1 MEKDPVCGMTV
12 DVAKAVRAE
21 KDGKVYYF
29 CCQGCKD
36 KFMRDNPLPA
46 SRVSPSCHEGVGEG
60 RRKASRERSGEGIY
74 VCPMHP
80 EVAQDNPGDCP
91 KCGMALE
98 VRGIPAGRG
107 EGSPE
112 IRIFEKKF
120 WTGVLLAVPVLFL
133 AMAEMFP
140 AVRLKEGGVYTFSGW
155 IQLCLTS
162 WVVFGCGD
170 FLFVRAWAS
179 VRNRSPN
186 MFTLIAMG
194 VGAAYVYSAVA
205 VFVPHFFPDSMKVHG
220 RVGLYF
226 ESAAVITVLV
236 ILGQYLEARARARTG
251 QAIKALLGL
260 AAKKAH
266 RIKDGLEEE
275 VPVEDVQA
283 GDLLR
288 VRPGEKVPLDGVLVQ
303 GKSTVD
309 ESMITGEPAPVEK
322 GTGDPVIGATVNQA
336 GTFIMRTEKV
346 GEETLL
352 SQIIQMVSEA
362 QRSRAPIQ
370 GVADKVSGLFV
381 PGVMGLS
388 VLTFL
393 AWMIWGREMVLAH
406 ALVNA
411 IAVLIIAC
419 PCALGLATPMSIL
432 VGVGRAA
439 RAGILIKNAEAI
451 EKTEKI
457 THVLIDKTGTLTEG
471 RPRITAVFPAR
482 PGEEKELLAV
492 AGSLEQSSEH
502 PLAHAVR
509 EYVRAREIA
518 FQNVDQFVAVSG
530 GGVTGIMDGQPVRLG
545 QARFLQETVG
555 ELPEALKARALELE
569 NSAQTVVW
577 AARGPKV
584 LGVIGI
590 ADPLK
595 RTTLAAVQE
604 LHRLGLKVIML
615 TGDNPK
621 TAWAI
626 ARELNIDDVRAELK
640 PQDKQQVIRDLA
652 SRGARVMMAGDGIND
667 APALAQADVGVAMGT
682 GTDVAIESAGITL
695 VKGDI
700 NGIVRAIKLSRSVM
714 RNIRQ
719 NLFFAFLY
727 NALGLPVAAGVLYP
741 FSGILLNPMFAGAA
755 MSFSSVSVIGNALR
769 LSKIKL

>member
-1 MEKDPVCGMTV
+1 
-12 DVAKAVRAE
+12 
-21 KDGKVYYF
+21 
-29 CCQGCKD
+29 
-36 KFMRDNPLPA
+36 
-46 SRVSPSCHEGVGEG
+46 
-60 RRKASRERSGEGIY
+60 
-74 VCPMHP
+74 
-80 EVAQDNPGDCP
+80 
-91 KCGMALE
+91 
-98 VRGIPAGRG
+98 
-107 EGSPE
+107 
-112 IRIFEKKF
+112 
-120 WTGVLLAVPVLFL
+120 
-133 AMAEMFP
+133 
-140 AVRLKEGGVYTFSGW
+140 
-155 IQLCLTS
+155 
-162 WVVFGCGD
+162 
-170 FLFVRAWAS
+170 
-179 VRNRSPN
+179 
-186 MFTLIAMG
+186 
-194 VGAAYVYSAVA
+194 
-205 VFVPHFFPDSMKVHG
+205 
-220 RVGLYF
+220 
-226 ESAAVITVLV
+226 
-236 ILGQYLEARARARTG
+236 
-251 QAIKALLGL
+251 
-260 AAKKAH
+260 
-266 RIKDGLEEE
+266 
-275 VPVEDVQA
+275 
-283 GDLLR
+283 
-288 VRPGEKVPLDGVLVQ
+288 
-303 GKSTVD
+303 
-309 ESMITGEPAPVEK
+309 
-322 GTGDPVIGATVNQA
+322 
-336 GTFIMRTEKV
+336 
-346 GEETLL
+346 
-352 SQIIQMVSEA
+352 
-362 QRSRAPIQ
+362 
-370 GVADKVSGLFV
+370 
-381 PGVMGLS
+381 MGLS

-393 AWMIWGREMVLAH
+393 AWMVWGREMVLAH

-419 PCALGLATPMSIL
+419 PCALGLATPMSIM

-482 PGEEKELLAV
+482 PGEEKELLSV

-509 EYVRAREIA
+509 EYVRSREIA
-518 FQNVDQFVAVSG
+518 FQNVDQFAAVSG

-545 QARFLQETVG
+545 QARFLRETVG

-595 RTTLAAVQE
+595 STTLAAVQE

-640 PQDKQQVIRDLA
+640 PQDKQQVIRELA

-695 VKGDI
+695 VKGDL

>member
-21 KDGKVYYF
+21 KDGRVYYF

-36 KFMRDNPLPA
+36 KFMRDKDLPA
-46 SRVSPSCHEGVGEG
+46 SGIVSSCRKDIHEG
-60 RRKASRERSGEGIY
+60 RERKGPLEQAGGERYI
-74 VCPMHP
+74 CPMHA
-80 EVAQDNPGDCP
+80 EVVLYNPGDCP

-98 VRGIPAGRG
+98 VGGIPEGRG
-107 EGSPE
+107 EGSSE

-120 WTGVLLAVPVLFL
+120 WTGLVLAAPVFFL

-140 AVRLKEGGVYTFSGW
+140 ALRLKEGGVYTFSGW

-179 VRNRSPN
+179 VRNRCPN

-194 VGAAYVYSAVA
+194 VGAAYAYSAAA
-205 VFVPHFFPDSMKVHG
+205 VCVPHVFPDSMKVHG
-220 RVGLYF
+220 HVGLYF

-275 VPVEDVQA
+275 VPVEDVRA

-393 AWMIWGREMVLAH
+393 AWMVWGREMVLAH

-419 PCALGLATPMSIL
+419 PCALGLATPMSIM

-482 PGEEKELLAV
+482 P
-492 AGSLEQSSEH
+492 
-502 PLAHAVR
+502 
-509 EYVRAREIA
+509 
-518 FQNVDQFVAVSG
+518 
-530 GGVTGIMDGQPVRLG
+530 
-545 QARFLQETVG
+545 
-555 ELPEALKARALELE
+555 
-569 NSAQTVVW
+569 
-577 AARGPKV
+577 
-584 LGVIGI
+584 
-590 ADPLK
+590 
-595 RTTLAAVQE
+595 
-604 LHRLGLKVIML
+604 
-615 TGDNPK
+615 
-621 TAWAI
+621 
-626 ARELNIDDVRAELK
+626 
-640 PQDKQQVIRDLA
+640 
-652 SRGARVMMAGDGIND
+652 
-667 APALAQADVGVAMGT
+667 
-682 GTDVAIESAGITL
+682 
-695 VKGDI
+695 
-700 NGIVRAIKLSRSVM
+700 
-714 RNIRQ
+714 
-719 NLFFAFLY
+719 
-727 NALGLPVAAGVLYP
+727 
-741 FSGILLNPMFAGAA
+741 
-755 MSFSSVSVIGNALR
+755 
-769 LSKIKL
+769 